1 MLNVQTRNKM
11 NVSKEILN
19 QTLLLSLDGDL
30 IGESN
35 GVEILGIVND
45 SLSTTI
51 NSCIID
57 LSNLRYM
64 NSSGVGVLIT
74 ILTKVNTNKGK
85 MVLVNPTSQIIKL
98 LEITKLDTIFNT
110 VKSITEAKELTK

>member
-51 NSCIID
+51 NSIHEFQWGR
-57 LSNLRYM
+57 S
-64 NSSGVGVLIT
+64 
-74 ILTKVNTNKGK
+74 VNYNFNKSK
-85 MVLVNPTSQIIKL
+85 Y
-98 LEITKLDTIFNT
+98 E
-110 VKSITEAKELTK
+110 